1 MSSTG
6 GPTSCTIR
14 LALAPSAETGSLA
27 RQTLRQLFAAA
38 RIDRDTSETAVL
50 LANELVTNAV
60 EHGHGAAYLEATV
73 EAGAIR
79 LEVTDSSTVEPR
91 PNTAVDDLD
100 ERGRGLMLID
110 ALASRWGVRARPDG
124 KTIWC
129 ELDLVRENE
138 NLF

>member
-6 GPTSCTIR
+6 GQMPERTTR

-27 RQTLRQLFAAA
+27 RRALRQLFATA

-60 EHGHGAAYLEATV
+60 EHGHGAAYLDATV

-79 LEVTDSSTVEPR
+79 LEVTDSSTVTPR
-91 PNTAVDDLD
+91 PNSAVSELD

-110 ALASRWGVRARPDG
+110 ALASRWGVSPRPDG
-124 KTIWC
+124 KTVWC
-129 ELDLVRENE
+129 ELDLSPATSA
-138 NLF
+138 